1 MNKNRNHSFSS
12 TFAVFLH
19 IYIKRKKKGIT
30 FMKNEFKI
38 DGIRVKEKTQKSIER
53 EYIMKYIRALYMQ
66 ANLVSSL
73 NAKEFKEYQQEIANC
88 FSDAADMI
96 ELLLYSYERE
106 YDFVNTL
113 SKEIEEINKNLKE
126 QGWEIEETEEL

>member
-1 MNKNRNHSFSS
+1 
-12 TFAVFLH
+12 
-19 IYIKRKKKGIT
+19 
-30 FMKNEFKI
+30 MKNEFKI